1 MKSETVDLMSLG
13 KINIAEVCEVFSLV
27 NGQPY
32 AVALINEADLLR
44 HKEHFHDVKS
54 AETFWSI
61 KASSLAHF
69 VYGKSVRGC
78 VFGAAV
84 CLGQ

>member
-1 MKSETVDLMSLG
+1 MKCETTDLMSLG
-13 KINIAEVCEVFSLV
+13 QPNIVEVCELFSLV

-32 AVALINEADLLR
+32 AVVIINEVDLLR

-54 AETFWSI
+54 AEAFPSI
-61 KASSLAHF
+61 KASYLYHF

-78 VFGAAV
+78 VFGAAI
-84 CLGQ
+84 CLG